1 MKRKADGAL
10 IAVPG
15 TASDTHAR
23 FMDSGAR
30 PSSVV
35 DLDTE

>member
-1 MKRKADGAL
+1 MKRKADGGL
-10 IAVPG
+10 VAVPG
-15 TASDTHAR
+15 TASDTQAR

-35 DLDTE
+35 DLGTE